1 MSMSEMHAGEAHLH
15 VSHQFEDEEQ
25 QFNSYSLGMWVFLV
39 QELLFFG
46 GLFTAFFIYRHMNFD
61 AFVVAHKKLDITWG
75 AVNTV
80 VLLASS
86 LSMALGVR
94 AATLDRWKAA
104 VGWITITTLLACVFL
119 GVKYIEYSAKFEH
132 HLFPGANFSFAEPGV
147 DEGGAHMF
155 FVLYFTMTGLHGL
168 HVLVGIF
175 IMLWIIG
182 RIIRFRKQ
190 RCDYI
195 PVELSGLYWHF
206 VDLVWI
212 FLFPLLYLI
221 G

>member
-1 MSMSEMHAGEAHLH
+1 MSETQVAEAHLH
-15 VSHQFEDEEQ
+15 VAHQFEDEEQ
-25 QFNSYSLGMWVFLV
+25 QFNSYSLGMWVFLA

-46 GLFTAFFIYRHMNFD
+46 GLFTAYFIYRHMYFD
-61 AFVVAHKKLDITWG
+61 AFVEAHKKLDIVWG

-80 VLLASS
+80 VLLTSS

-94 AATLDRWKAA
+94 AATLNRWKGAI
-104 VGWITITTLLACVFL
+104 GWISVTTLLACVFL
-119 GVKYIEYSAKFEH
+119 GVKYIEYSAKFAH
-132 HLFPGANFSFAEPGV
+132 HLFPGAHFSFPVEGV
-147 DEGGAHMF
+147 DQGGAELF
-155 FVLYFTMTGLHGL
+155 YVFYFTMTGLHGL
-168 HVLVGIF
+168 HVLVGVF

-182 RIIRFRKQ
+182 RIYRFRKQ

-212 FLFPLLYLI
+212 YLFPLLYLI